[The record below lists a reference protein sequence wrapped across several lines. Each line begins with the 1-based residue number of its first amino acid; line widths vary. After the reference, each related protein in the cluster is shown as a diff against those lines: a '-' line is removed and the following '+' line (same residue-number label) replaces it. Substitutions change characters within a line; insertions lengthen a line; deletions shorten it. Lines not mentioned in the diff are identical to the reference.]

1 MNKFFVA
8 FVIASSFALVNC
20 KNEKETVKN
29 TDTTDSIKVDSVI
42 ADQHNA
48 QNSLDYEG
56 TYEGVL
62 PCIKN
67 DCKEIELSLKLM
79 KNGIFVYSTK
89 RVGID
94 KEQLMTSGT
103 YHFEADGN
111 TIVLDQI
118 ADVPNSFFISEGKIY
133 QLDKDQK
140 KIEGPD
146 EEKYVLIKK

>member
-1 MNKFFVA
+1 MKKFYITFI
-8 FVIASSFALVNC
+8 IASFALINC
-20 KNEKETVKN
+20 KNEKETVHTVEVN
-29 TDTTDSIKVDSVI
+29 DTIKVDTVF
-42 ADQHNA
+42 ADEHNA
-48 QNSLDYEG
+48 KNSLDYEG

-62 PCIKN
+62 PCIKG

-79 KNGIFVYSTK
+79 KDGIFVYSTK

-118 ADVPNSFFISEGKIY
+118 ADVPNAFFISEGKIY

-140 KIEGPD
+140 KIEGD
-146 EEKYVLIKK
+146 NAEKYILNKK